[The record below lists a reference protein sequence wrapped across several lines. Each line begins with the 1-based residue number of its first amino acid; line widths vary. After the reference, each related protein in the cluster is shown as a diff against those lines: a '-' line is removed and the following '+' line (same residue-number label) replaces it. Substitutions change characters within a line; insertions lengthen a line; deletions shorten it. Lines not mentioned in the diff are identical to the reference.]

1 MELAGSI
8 VWITGASGGIGAA
21 VAAEAVR
28 RGATVH
34 GTARSADAL
43 AEMAGR
49 DERFHAAPGDVT
61 DVDQMRAVA
70 QRIRDRHGRIDLA
83 VLNAGTWEPM
93 GATDF
98 DVAAFRR
105 SVDVNLMG
113 MVHGIDAV
121 LPAMLERGRGT
132 IAGVASVAGYRGLPR
147 SAAYG
152 ATKAAQINLLES
164 LRIDAGRR
172 GVGVV
177 TVNPGFVE
185 TEMTAVNEF
194 PMPFMV
200 SAEEAAT
207 AICDGLERGKRE
219 IVFPVRMALAMKAA
233 RLLPVGVHAAL
244 WRRSA

>member
-1 MELAGSI
+1 MELSGSI
-8 VWITGASGGIGAA
+8 VWLTGASSGIGAA
-21 VAAEAVR
+21 VADELVR
-28 RGATVH
+28 RGAVVH
-34 GTARSADAL
+34 GTARSADVL
-43 AEMAGR
+43 E
-49 DERFHAAPGDVT
+49 ERAASDARFRAAPGDVT
-61 DVDQMRAVA
+61 DPASMRAIA
-70 QRIRDRHGRIDLA
+70 AAIREEHGRIDLA
-83 VLNAGTWEPM
+83 ILNAGTWVPM

-98 DVAAFRR
+98 DVDGFRR

-147 SAAYG
+147 SAADG

-172 GVGVV
+172 GVEVV

-185 TEMTAVNEF
+185 TEMTEVNDF

-200 SAEEAAT
+200 SPERAAT
-207 AICDGLERGKRE
+207 DICDGLARGRHE
-219 IVFPVRMALAMKAA
+219 IVFPRRMAAAMKTA
-233 RLLPVGVHAAL
+233 RFVPVGLHARL
-244 WRRSA
+244 WRRS

>member
-21 VAAEAVR
+21 VADEAVR
-28 RGATVH
+28 RGATVY
-34 GTARSADAL
+34 GTARSAGAL
-43 AEMAGR
+43 AERAGR

-61 DVDQMRAVA
+61 DVDQMHTIA
-70 QRIRDRHGRIDLA
+70 QRIRDQHGRIDLA

-105 SVDVNLMG
+105 TVDVNLMG

-172 GVGVV
+172 GVDVV

-200 SAEEAAT
+200 SAEAAAT
-207 AICDGLERGKRE
+207 AICDGLERGRRE
-219 IVFPVRMALAMKAA
+219 IVFPARMALAMKAA